1 MHNTSPR
8 LNILALL
15 TTLVL
20 CADVSESGVVA
31 KDSFLVNDSLHA
43 LPVPR
48 GIEGDYRGFLFVTK
62 NFIGGGLRKTDSM
75 PVVMAIRLG
84 VDGCK
89 QAGTYTHVYDSTA
102 DTGVFPEIFCNI
114 TQGTWFISDGK
125 VFLAPGP
132 TDPGSVCDP
141 TIVPN
146 SFIVFPGGGET
157 IEIGFGLVK
166 LIIPPDIVEIG
177 DSLILRQVRFDVDR
191 VTVFR
196 LELLSFPT
204 LCCCDPGDANGDG
217 KYNIADM
224 IFIIARIFTGGPEP
238 ECQDEA
244 DANGDN
250 ILNMADV
257 TYGIARLF
265 TGGPAPICG
274 TTGL

>member
-1 MHNTSPR
+1 MCDTSPR

-15 TTLVL
+15 TTFLL

-31 KDSFLVNDSLHA
+31 MDNSFVNDSLHT

-48 GIEGDYRGFLFVTK
+48 GIEGEYGGQLFITE
-62 NFIGGGLRKTDSM
+62 NAFQGGLRMTDSM
-75 PVVMAIRLG
+75 RVRVVFRLR
-84 VDGCK
+84 VDACE
-89 QAGTYTHVYDSTA
+89 QQGTYAHVYDSTVDSA
-102 DTGVFPEIFCNI
+102 LFPRIFCDI
-114 TQGTWFISDGK
+114 TQGNWFTRDGK
-125 VFLAPGP
+125 VFLLPGP

-146 SFIVFPGGGET
+146 SFFEPPGGGET

-166 LIIPPDIVEIG
+166 LIIPPDSVEIG
-177 DSLILRQVRFDVDR
+177 DSLILSQVRFDADR
-191 VTVFR
+191 ETVFR

-204 LCCCDPGDANGDG
+204 LCCCDPGDANRDG
-217 KYNIADM
+217 KYNIAD
-224 IFIIARIFTGGPEP
+224 ITFIIARIFTGGPEP
-238 ECQDEA
+238 KCQDEA

-265 TGGPAPICG
+265 TGGPAPVCG
-274 TTGL
+274 TTGF